1 MSPWEFAQSI
11 GLPEILVTIASLV
24 VTWMLTQLS
33 NYISNK
39 SEEVKNKTDNES
51 TKRYIEIA
59 TSTVTEVVD
68 YLNHSVVNDLKIAA
82 SDGKL
87 TQEEVDQ
94 IKATARV
101 QVQSIL
107 SAEAIQALQQ
117 VYGDI
122 NALIDT
128 WIVNAVAKAQSDPEG
143 SGITSTQAKVIAEN
157 SGTTNR
163 EIDMSILEPGITYI
177 NETKQNEEEAS
188 TEEVADPN
196 SDEIPN
202 VNPEA

>member
-1 MSPWEFAQSI
+1 MSPLEVMQSI

-33 NYISNK
+33 NYITSK
-39 SEEVKNKTDNES
+39 REEVKSKTDNES

-82 SDGKL
+82 QDGRL

-94 IKATARV
+94 IKTTARV
-101 QVQSIL
+101 QVMSIL

-122 NALIDT
+122 NSLIDT
-128 WIVNAVAKAQSDPEG
+128 WVVNAVAKAQNDPEG
-143 SGITSTQAKVIAEN
+143 SGITSDQAVAIAESLGN
-157 SGTTNR
+157 EASKR
-163 EIDMSILEPGITYI
+163 PIDMSILEPGITYL
-177 NETKQNEEEAS
+177 NKTEKAS
-188 TEEVADPN
+188 EDTNVAEDNGAVPG
-196 SDEIPN
+196 
-202 VNPEA
+202 VNPVA

>member
-1 MSPWEFAQSI
+1 MSPWEVMQSI

-33 NYISNK
+33 NYITSK
-39 SEEVKNKTDNES
+39 SEEVKSKTDNES

-82 SDGKL
+82 QDGRL

-94 IKATARV
+94 IKTTARV
-101 QVQSIL
+101 QVMSIL

-122 NALIDT
+122 NSLIDT
-128 WIVNAVAKAQSDPEG
+128 WVVNAVAKAQNDPEG
-143 SGITSTQAKVIAEN
+143 SGITSDQAVAIAESLGN
-157 SGTTNR
+157 EASKR
-163 EIDMSILEPGITYI
+163 PIDMSILEPGITYL
-177 NETKQNEEEAS
+177 NKTEKAS
-188 TEEVADPN
+188 EDTNVAEDNGAVPG
-196 SDEIPN
+196 
-202 VNPEA
+202 VNPVA

>member
-1 MSPWEFAQSI
+1 MSPWELMQSI

-33 NYISNK
+33 NYITSK
-39 SEEVKNKTDNES
+39 SEEVKSKTDNES

-82 SDGKL
+82 QDGRL

-94 IKATARV
+94 IKTTARV
-101 QVQSIL
+101 QVMSIL

-122 NALIDT
+122 NSLIDT
-128 WIVNAVAKAQSDPEG
+128 WVVNAVAKAQNDPEG
-143 SGITSTQAKVIAEN
+143 SGITSDQAVAIAE
-157 SGTTNR
+157 SLGDEAAKR
-163 EIDMSILEPGITYI
+163 PVDMSILEPGITYL
-177 NETKQNEEEAS
+177 NKTEKAS
-188 TEEVADPN
+188 EDTNISEDNGAVPG
-196 SDEIPN
+196 
-202 VNPEA
+202 VNPVA

>member
-1 MSPWEFAQSI
+1 MNPWEFAQSI

-39 SEEVKNKTDNES
+39 SEEVKNKTDNDS
-51 TKRYIEIA
+51 MKRYIEIA

-143 SGITSTQAKVIAEN
+143 SGITSTQAMRIKEN
-157 SGTTNR
+157 NGTSNR
-163 EIDMSILEPGITYI
+163 EIDMSVLEPGITYI
-177 NETKQNEEEAS
+177 NEAKQEEETS
-188 TEEVADPN
+188 TEEVSDPN

>member
-1 MSPWEFAQSI
+1 MSPWEVMQSI

-33 NYISNK
+33 NYITSK
-39 SEEVKNKTDNES
+39 SEEVKSKTDSES

-82 SDGKL
+82 QDGRL

-94 IKATARV
+94 IKTTARV
-101 QVQSIL
+101 QVMSIL

-122 NALIDT
+122 NSLIDT
-128 WIVNAVAKAQSDPEG
+128 WVVNAVAKAQNDPEG
-143 SGITSTQAKVIAEN
+143 SGITSDQAVAIAE
-157 SGTTNR
+157 SLGDDVAKR
-163 EIDMSILEPGITYI
+163 PIDMSILEPGITYL
-177 NETKQNEEEAS
+177 NKTEKAS
-188 TEEVADPN
+188 EDTNTSEDNGAVPC
-196 SDEIPN
+196 
-202 VNPEA
+202 VNPVA

>member
-1 MSPWEFAQSI
+1 MSPWEVMQSI

-33 NYISNK
+33 NYITSK
-39 SEEVKNKTDNES
+39 SEEVKSKTDNES

-82 SDGKL
+82 QDGRL

-94 IKATARV
+94 IKTTARV
-101 QVQSIL
+101 QVMSIL

-122 NALIDT
+122 NSLIDT
-128 WIVNAVAKAQSDPEG
+128 WVVNAVAKAQNDPEG
-143 SGITSTQAKVIAEN
+143 SGITSDQAVSIAE
-157 SGTTNR
+157 SLGTEASKR
-163 EIDMSILEPGITYI
+163 PIDMSILEPGITYL
-177 NETKQNEEEAS
+177 NKTEKAS
-188 TEEVADPN
+188 EDTNVAEDNGAVPG
-196 SDEIPN
+196 
-202 VNPEA
+202 VNPVA

>member
-1 MSPWEFAQSI
+1 MNPWEFAQSI

-39 SEEVKNKTDNES
+39 SEEVKNKTDNDS
-51 TKRYIEIA
+51 MKRYIEIA

-143 SGITSTQAKVIAEN
+143 SGITSTQAMRIKEN
-157 SGTTNR
+157 NGTSNR
-163 EIDMSILEPGITYI
+163 EIDMSVLEPGITYI
-177 NETKQNEEEAS
+177 NEAKQKEKTS
-188 TEEVADPN
+188 TEEVVDSN

>member
-1 MSPWEFAQSI
+1 MSPWEVMQSI

-33 NYISNK
+33 NYITSK
-39 SEEVKNKTDNES
+39 SEEVKSKTDNES

-82 SDGKL
+82 QDGRL

-94 IKATARV
+94 IKTTARV
-101 QVQSIL
+101 QVMSIL

-122 NALIDT
+122 NSLIDT
-128 WIVNAVAKAQSDPEG
+128 WVVNAVAKAQNDPEG
-143 SGITSTQAKVIAEN
+143 SGITSDQAVAIAKSLGNEA
-157 SGTTNR
+157 SKR
-163 EIDMSILEPGITYI
+163 PIDMSILEPGITYL
-177 NETKQNEEEAS
+177 NKTEKAS
-188 TEEVADPN
+188 EDTNVAEDNGAVPG
-196 SDEIPN
+196 
-202 VNPEA
+202 VNPVA

>member
-1 MSPWEFAQSI
+1 MSPWEVMQSI

-33 NYISNK
+33 NYITSK
-39 SEEVKNKTDNES
+39 SEEVKSKTDNES

-82 SDGKL
+82 QDGRL
-87 TQEEVDQ
+87 TQKEVDQ
-94 IKATARV
+94 IKTTARV
-101 QVQSIL
+101 QVMSIL

-122 NALIDT
+122 NSLIDT
-128 WIVNAVAKAQSDPEG
+128 WVVNAVAKAQNDPEG
-143 SGITSTQAKVIAEN
+143 SGITSDQAVAIAESLGN
-157 SGTTNR
+157 EASKR
-163 EIDMSILEPGITYI
+163 PIDMSILEPGITYL
-177 NETKQNEEEAS
+177 NKTEKAS
-188 TEEVADPN
+188 EDTDVAEDNGVVPG
-196 SDEIPN
+196 
-202 VNPEA
+202 VNPVA

>member
-1 MSPWEFAQSI
+1 MSPWELMQSI

-33 NYISNK
+33 NYITSK

-82 SDGKL
+82 SDGRL

-94 IKATARV
+94 IKTTARV
-101 QVQSIL
+101 QVMSIL

-122 NALIDT
+122 NSLIDT
-128 WIVNAVAKAQSDPEG
+128 WVVNAVAKAQNDPEG
-143 SGITSTQAKVIAEN
+143 SGITSDQAVAIAE
-157 SGTTNR
+157 SLGDETAKR
-163 EIDMSILEPGITYI
+163 PIDMSILEPGIAYL
-177 NETKQNEEEAS
+177 NK
-188 TEEVADPN
+188 TEDSSEDNDAVPG
-196 SDEIPN
+196 
-202 VNPEA
+202 VNPVA

>member
-1 MSPWEFAQSI
+1 MSPWELMQSI

-33 NYISNK
+33 NYITSK
-39 SEEVKNKTDNES
+39 SEEVKSKTDNES

-82 SDGKL
+82 QDGRL

-94 IKATARV
+94 IKTTARV
-101 QVQSIL
+101 QVMSIL

-122 NALIDT
+122 NSLIDT
-128 WIVNAVAKAQSDPEG
+128 WVVNAVAKAQNDPEG
-143 SGITSTQAKVIAEN
+143 SGITSDQAVAIAESLGDDSN
-157 SGTTNR
+157 KR
-163 EIDMSILEPGITYI
+163 PIDMSILEPGITYL
-177 NETKQNEEEAS
+177 NKTEKAS
-188 TEEVADPN
+188 EDNNVAEDNDAVP
-196 SDEIPN
+196 D
-202 VNPEA
+202 VNPVA

>member
-1 MSPWEFAQSI
+1 MSPWEVMQSI

-33 NYISNK
+33 NYITNK
-39 SEEVKNKTDNES
+39 SEEVKSKTDNES

-82 SDGKL
+82 QDGRL

-94 IKATARV
+94 IKTTARV
-101 QVQSIL
+101 QVMSIL

-122 NALIDT
+122 NSLIDT
-128 WIVNAVAKAQSDPEG
+128 WVVNAVAKAQNDPEG
-143 SGITSTQAKVIAEN
+143 SGITSDQAVAIAESLGN
-157 SGTTNR
+157 EASKR
-163 EIDMSILEPGITYI
+163 PIDMSILEPGITYL
-177 NETKQNEEEAS
+177 NKTEKAS
-188 TEEVADPN
+188 EDTNVAEDNGAVPG
-196 SDEIPN
+196 
-202 VNPEA
+202 VNPVA

>member
-1 MSPWEFAQSI
+1 MNPWEFAQSI

-39 SEEVKNKTDNES
+39 SEEVKNKTDNDS
-51 TKRYIEIA
+51 MKRYIEIA

-68 YLNHSVVNDLKIAA
+68 YLNHSVVNDLKIAS

-143 SGITSTQAKVIAEN
+143 SGITSTQAMRIKEN
-157 SGTTNR
+157 NGTSNR
-163 EIDMSILEPGITYI
+163 EIDMSVLEPGITYI
-177 NETKQNEEEAS
+177 NEAKQKEETS
-188 TEEVADPN
+188 TEEVVDSN

>member
-1 MSPWEFAQSI
+1 MSPWELMQSI

-33 NYISNK
+33 NYITSK
-39 SEEVKNKTDNES
+39 SEEVKSKTDSES

-82 SDGKL
+82 QDGRL

-94 IKATARV
+94 IKTTARV
-101 QVQSIL
+101 QVMSIL

-122 NALIDT
+122 NSLIDT
-128 WIVNAVAKAQSDPEG
+128 WVVNAVAKAQNDPEG
-143 SGITSTQAKVIAEN
+143 SGITSDQAVAIAE
-157 SGTTNR
+157 SLGDEATKR
-163 EIDMSILEPGITYI
+163 PIDMSILEPGITYL
-177 NETKQNEEEAS
+177 NKTEKAS
-188 TEEVADPN
+188 EDTNASEDNGAVPGVDPVA
-196 SDEIPN
+196 
-202 VNPEA
+202 

>member
-1 MSPWEFAQSI
+1 MSPWEVMQSI

-33 NYISNK
+33 NYITSK
-39 SEEVKNKTDNES
+39 SEEVKSKTDNES

-82 SDGKL
+82 QDGRL

-94 IKATARV
+94 IKTTARV
-101 QVQSIL
+101 QVMSIL

-122 NALIDT
+122 NSLIDT
-128 WIVNAVAKAQSDPEG
+128 WVVNAVAKAQNDPEG
-143 SGITSTQAKVIAEN
+143 SGITSDQAVAIAESLGN
-157 SGTTNR
+157 EASKR
-163 EIDMSILEPGITYI
+163 PIDMSILEPGITYL
-177 NETKQNEEEAS
+177 NKTEKAS
-188 TEEVADPN
+188 EDTNVVEDNGAVPG
-196 SDEIPN
+196 
-202 VNPEA
+202 VNPVA

>member
-1 MSPWEFAQSI
+1 MSPWEVMQSI

-33 NYISNK
+33 NYITSK
-39 SEEVKNKTDNES
+39 SEEVKSKTDSES

-82 SDGKL
+82 QDGRL

-94 IKATARV
+94 IKTTARV
-101 QVQSIL
+101 QVMSIL

-122 NALIDT
+122 NSLIDT
-128 WIVNAVAKAQSDPEG
+128 WVVNAVAKAQNDPEG
-143 SGITSTQAKVIAEN
+143 SGITSDQAVAIAESLGN
-157 SGTTNR
+157 EASKR
-163 EIDMSILEPGITYI
+163 PIDLSILEPGITYL
-177 NETKQNEEEAS
+177 NKTEKAS
-188 TEEVADPN
+188 EDTNVAEDNGAVPG
-196 SDEIPN
+196 
-202 VNPEA
+202 VNPVA

>member
-1 MSPWEFAQSI
+1 MSPWEVMQSI

-33 NYISNK
+33 NYITSK
-39 SEEVKNKTDNES
+39 SEEVKSKTDNES

-82 SDGKL
+82 QDGRL

-94 IKATARV
+94 IKTTARV
-101 QVQSIL
+101 QVMSIL

-122 NALIDT
+122 NSLIDT
-128 WIVNAVAKAQSDPEG
+128 WVVNAVAKAQNEPEG
-143 SGITSTQAKVIAEN
+143 SDITSDQAVAIAESLGN
-157 SGTTNR
+157 EASKR
-163 EIDMSILEPGITYI
+163 PIDMSILEPGITYQ
-177 NETKQNEEEAS
+177 KKKKKAS
-188 TEEVADPN
+188 EDTNVAEDNGAVPG
-196 SDEIPN
+196 
-202 VNPEA
+202 VNPVA

>member
-1 MSPWEFAQSI
+1 MNPWEFAQSI

-39 SEEVKNKTDNES
+39 SEEVKNKTDNDS
-51 TKRYIEIA
+51 MKRYIEIA

-143 SGITSTQAKVIAEN
+143 SGITSTQAMRIKEN
-157 SGTTNR
+157 NGTSNR
-163 EIDMSILEPGITYI
+163 EIDMSVLEPGITYI
-177 NETKQNEEEAS
+177 NEAKQKEETS
-188 TEEVADPN
+188 TEEVVDSN

-202 VNPEA
+202 VNPES

>member
-1 MSPWEFAQSI
+1 MSPWEVMQSI

-33 NYISNK
+33 NYITSK
-39 SEEVKNKTDNES
+39 SEEVKSKTDNES

-82 SDGKL
+82 QDGRL

-94 IKATARV
+94 IKTTARV
-101 QVQSIL
+101 QVMSIL

-122 NALIDT
+122 NSLIDT
-128 WIVNAVAKAQSDPEG
+128 WVVNAVAKAQNDPEG
-143 SGITSTQAKVIAEN
+143 SGITSDQAVAIAESLGN
-157 SGTTNR
+157 EASKR
-163 EIDMSILEPGITYI
+163 PIDMSILEPGITYL
-177 NETKQNEEEAS
+177 NKTEKAS
-188 TEEVADPN
+188 EDSNVAEDNGAVPG
-196 SDEIPN
+196 
-202 VNPEA
+202 VNPVA

>member
-1 MSPWEFAQSI
+1 MSPWEVMQSI

-33 NYISNK
+33 NYITSK
-39 SEEVKNKTDNES
+39 SEEVKSKTDNES

-68 YLNHSVVNDLKIAA
+68 YLNHSVVNDLKIA
-82 SDGKL
+82 SQDGRL

-94 IKATARV
+94 IKTTARV
-101 QVQSIL
+101 QVMSIL

-122 NALIDT
+122 NSLIDT
-128 WIVNAVAKAQSDPEG
+128 WVVNAVAKAQNDPEG
-143 SGITSTQAKVIAEN
+143 SGITSDQAVSIAESLGN
-157 SGTTNR
+157 EASKR
-163 EIDMSILEPGITYI
+163 PIDMSILEPGITYL
-177 NETKQNEEEAS
+177 NKTEKAS
-188 TEEVADPN
+188 EDTNVAEDNGAVPG
-196 SDEIPN
+196 
-202 VNPEA
+202 VNPVA

>member
-1 MSPWEFAQSI
+1 MSPWEVMQSI

-33 NYISNK
+33 NYITSK
-39 SEEVKNKTDNES
+39 SEEVKSKTDNES

-82 SDGKL
+82 QDGRL

-94 IKATARV
+94 IKTTARV
-101 QVQSIL
+101 QVMSIL

-122 NALIDT
+122 NSLIDT
-128 WIVNAVAKAQSDPEG
+128 WVVNAVAKAQNDPEG
-143 SGITSTQAKVIAEN
+143 SGITSDQAVAIAESLGN
-157 SGTTNR
+157 EASKR
-163 EIDMSILEPGITYI
+163 PIDMSILEPGITYL
-177 NETKQNEEEAS
+177 NKTEKAS
-188 TEEVADPN
+188 EDTDVAEDNGVVPG
-196 SDEIPN
+196 
-202 VNPEA
+202 VNPVA

>member
-1 MSPWEFAQSI
+1 MSPWEVMQSI

-33 NYISNK
+33 NYITSK
-39 SEEVKNKTDNES
+39 SEEVKSKTDNES
-51 TKRYIEIA
+51 IKRYIEIA

-82 SDGKL
+82 QDGRL

-94 IKATARV
+94 IKTTARV
-101 QVQSIL
+101 QVMSIL

-122 NALIDT
+122 NSLIDT
-128 WIVNAVAKAQSDPEG
+128 WVVNAVAKAQNDPEG
-143 SGITSTQAKVIAEN
+143 SGITSDQAVAIAESLGN
-157 SGTTNR
+157 EASKR
-163 EIDMSILEPGITYI
+163 PIDMSILEPGITYL
-177 NETKQNEEEAS
+177 NKTEKAS
-188 TEEVADPN
+188 EDTNVAEDNGAVPG
-196 SDEIPN
+196 
-202 VNPEA
+202 VNPVA

>member
-1 MSPWEFAQSI
+1 MSPWEVMQSI

-33 NYISNK
+33 NYITSK
-39 SEEVKNKTDNES
+39 SEEVKSKTDSES

-82 SDGKL
+82 QDGRL

-94 IKATARV
+94 IKTTARV
-101 QVQSIL
+101 QVMSIL

-122 NALIDT
+122 NSLIDT
-128 WIVNAVAKAQSDPEG
+128 WVVNAVAKAQNDPEG
-143 SGITSTQAKVIAEN
+143 SGITSDQAVAIAESLGN
-157 SGTTNR
+157 EASKR
-163 EIDMSILEPGITYI
+163 PIDMSILEPGITYL
-177 NETKQNEEEAS
+177 NKTEKAS
-188 TEEVADPN
+188 EDTNVAEDNGAVPG
-196 SDEIPN
+196 
-202 VNPEA
+202 VNPVA

>member
-1 MSPWEFAQSI
+1 MSPWELMQSI

-33 NYISNK
+33 NYITSK
-39 SEEVKNKTDNES
+39 SEEVKSKTDNES

-82 SDGKL
+82 QDGRL

-94 IKATARV
+94 IKTTARV
-101 QVQSIL
+101 QVMSIL

-122 NALIDT
+122 NSLIDT
-128 WIVNAVAKAQSDPEG
+128 WVVNAVAKAQNDPEG
-143 SGITSTQAKVIAEN
+143 SGITSDQAVAIAE
-157 SGTTNR
+157 SLGDEATKR
-163 EIDMSILEPGITYI
+163 PIDMSILEPGITYL
-177 NETKQNEEEAS
+177 NKTEKAS
-188 TEEVADPN
+188 EDTNASEDNGAVPGVDPVA
-196 SDEIPN
+196 
-202 VNPEA
+202 

>member
-1 MSPWEFAQSI
+1 MSPWELMQSI

-33 NYISNK
+33 NYITSK
-39 SEEVKNKTDNES
+39 SEEGKSKTDNES

-82 SDGKL
+82 QDGRL

-94 IKATARV
+94 IKTTARV
-101 QVQSIL
+101 QVMSIL

-122 NALIDT
+122 NSLIDT
-128 WIVNAVAKAQSDPEG
+128 WVVNAVAKAQNDPEG
-143 SGITSTQAKVIAEN
+143 SGITSDQAVAIAE
-157 SGTTNR
+157 SLGDEAAKR
-163 EIDMSILEPGITYI
+163 PIDMSILEPGITYL
-177 NETKQNEEEAS
+177 NKTEKAS
-188 TEEVADPN
+188 EDNGAVPG
-196 SDEIPN
+196 
-202 VNPEA
+202 VNPVA

>member
-1 MSPWEFAQSI
+1 MSPWEVMQSI

-33 NYISNK
+33 NYITSK
-39 SEEVKNKTDNES
+39 SEEVKSKTDSES

-68 YLNHSVVNDLKIAA
+68 YLNHSVVNDLKIA
-82 SDGKL
+82 SQDGRL

-94 IKATARV
+94 IKTTARV
-101 QVQSIL
+101 QVMSIL

-122 NALIDT
+122 NSLIDT
-128 WIVNAVAKAQSDPEG
+128 WVVNAVAKAQNDPEG
-143 SGITSTQAKVIAEN
+143 SGITSDQAVAIAESLGN
-157 SGTTNR
+157 EASKR
-163 EIDMSILEPGITYI
+163 PIDMSILEPGITYL
-177 NETKQNEEEAS
+177 NKTEKAS
-188 TEEVADPN
+188 EDTNVAEDNGAVPG
-196 SDEIPN
+196 
-202 VNPEA
+202 VNPVA

>member
-1 MSPWEFAQSI
+1 MSPWEVMQSI

-33 NYISNK
+33 NYITSK
-39 SEEVKNKTDNES
+39 SEEVKSKTDNES

-82 SDGKL
+82 QDGRL

-94 IKATARV
+94 IKTTARV
-101 QVQSIL
+101 QVMSIL

-122 NALIDT
+122 NSLIDT
-128 WIVNAVAKAQSDPEG
+128 WVVNAVAKAQNDPEG
-143 SGITSTQAKVIAEN
+143 SGITSDQAVAIAESLGN
-157 SGTTNR
+157 EASKR
-163 EIDMSILEPGITYI
+163 PIDMSILEPGITYL
-177 NETKQNEEEAS
+177 NKTEKAS
-188 TEEVADPN
+188 EDTNVAEDNDAVPG
-196 SDEIPN
+196 
-202 VNPEA
+202 VNPVA

>member
-1 MSPWEFAQSI
+1 MSPWEVMQSI

-33 NYISNK
+33 NYITSK
-39 SEEVKNKTDNES
+39 SEEVKSKTDNES

-82 SDGKL
+82 QDGRL

-94 IKATARV
+94 IKTTARV
-101 QVQSIL
+101 QVMSIL

-122 NALIDT
+122 NSLIDT
-128 WIVNAVAKAQSDPEG
+128 WVVNAVAKAQNDPEG
-143 SGITSTQAKVIAEN
+143 SGITSDQAVAIAE
-157 SGTTNR
+157 SLGTEASKR
-163 EIDMSILEPGITYI
+163 PIDMSILEPGITYL
-177 NETKQNEEEAS
+177 NKTEKAS
-188 TEEVADPN
+188 EDTNVAEDNGAVPG
-196 SDEIPN
+196 
-202 VNPEA
+202 VNPVA

>member
-1 MSPWEFAQSI
+1 MSPWEVMQSI

-33 NYISNK
+33 NYITNK
-39 SEEVKNKTDNES
+39 SEEVKSKTDNES

-82 SDGKL
+82 QDGRL

-94 IKATARV
+94 IKTTARV
-101 QVQSIL
+101 QVMSSL

-122 NALIDT
+122 NSLIDT
-128 WIVNAVAKAQSDPEG
+128 WVVNAVAKAQNDPEG
-143 SGITSTQAKVIAEN
+143 SGITSDQAVAIAESLGN
-157 SGTTNR
+157 DESKR
-163 EIDMSILEPGITYI
+163 PIDMSILEPGITYL
-177 NETKQNEEEAS
+177 NKTEKAS
-188 TEEVADPN
+188 EDTNVAEDNGAVPG
-196 SDEIPN
+196 
-202 VNPEA
+202 VNPVA

>member
-1 MSPWEFAQSI
+1 MSPWERMQSI

-33 NYISNK
+33 NYITSK

-82 SDGKL
+82 SDGRL

-94 IKATARV
+94 IKTTARV
-101 QVQSIL
+101 QVMSIL

-122 NALIDT
+122 NSLIDT
-128 WIVNAVAKAQSDPEG
+128 WVVNAVAKAQNDPEG
-143 SGITSTQAKVIAEN
+143 SGITSDQAVALAE
-157 SGTTNR
+157 SIGDEATKR
-163 EIDMSILEPGITYI
+163 PIDMSILEPGIAYLNKT
-177 NETKQNEEEAS
+177 EAS
-188 TEEVADPN
+188 SEDNDAVPG
-196 SDEIPN
+196 
-202 VNPEA
+202 VNPVA